1 MKDRGSALSGNVVL
15 LGLALWAG
23 FIPFIFIFPRQELFE
38 LLNAVVFAIATGV
51 VVGYAPGVWQ
61 ALKSDIRDLRSGDAL
76 QIGIA
81 IAWLATACVFS
92 VMWWWRL
99 TGKESTLIDH
109 GFTAFSRWMLITAGF
124 LHLAASGSVDG
135 RVPLRSYLRAGVMTA
150 IGILLGIM
158 AITFAH
164 GTIDGL

>member
-1 MKDRGSALSGNVVL
+1 MDRRSPLFSNVVW
-15 LGLALWAG
+15 LGLVLWAG
-23 FIPFIFIFPRQELFE
+23 FIPFIFLFPRQELFE
-38 LLNAVVFAIATGV
+38 ILNAIVFAIAIGV

-81 IAWLATACVFS
+81 IAWLATACVFV

-99 TGKESTLIDH
+99 TGKESALIDH

-135 RVPLRSYLRAGVMTA
+135 RVPLRSYLRAGIMTT
-150 IGILLGIM
+150 IGIMLGI
-158 AITFAH
+158 AALTFAH
-164 GTIDGL
+164 GNMDGL